1 MKRKFSLKN
10 NPVKNIPHF
19 FTALLFLALTS
30 CSNPGAADRTLAPV
44 AFADSLKATPNALL
58 LDVRT
63 PEEFAAG
70 GHLEGAQN
78 LDFKDPAF
86 EANAEKLDKAQ
97 PLFVYCLSGNRSGLA
112 AQKLRDMGFQN
123 VHAMDGG
130 LLLWRSLKMPE
141 VTNQSVTPTDAQPG
155 TMLAGMTKADYDREV
170 ASAPKVLVDFQAE
183 WCGPCK
189 AMAPFIKE
197 MEADPA
203 LGLKVVRI
211 DADANPALC
220 TALGVDALPT
230 LEFFRNG
237 KKEWSNKG
245 FVPKEALL
253 EVVK

>member
-1 MKRKFSLKN
+1 MNYPSM
-10 NPVKNIPHF
+10 KNILHF
-19 FTALLFLALTS
+19 FTALLFLAVTS
-30 CSNPGAADRTLAPV
+30 CANPGAADRTLAPA

-130 LLLWRSLKMPE
+130 LMLWRSQKMPE
-141 VTNQSVTPTDAQPG
+141 VSSDTAPV
-155 TMLAGMTKADYDREV
+155 LAGMTKADYDREI

-189 AMAPFIKE
+189 QMAPFIKE

-211 DADANPALC
+211 DADANPDLC

>member
-1 MKRKFSLKN
+1 MKIFRSLFG
-10 NPVKNIPHF
+10 V
-19 FTALLFLALTS
+19 LLLALAAG
-30 CSNPGAADRTLAPV
+30 CANPEAESRTLPPA

-63 PEEFAAG
+63 PAEFAAG
-70 GHLEGAQN
+70 GHLEGARN
-78 LDFKDPAF
+78 LDFKAADF

-112 AQKLRDMGFQN
+112 AQKLRDMGFRN
-123 VHAMDGG
+123 VHAMEGG
-130 LLLWRSLKMPE
+130 LMLWRAQDMPE
-141 VTNQSVTPTDAQPG
+141 VSSETTSVA
-155 TMLAGMTKADYDREV
+155 AGMSTGMSKADYDKAV

-189 AMAPFIKE
+189 QMAPFIKE
-197 MEADPA
+197 LEADPA

-211 DADANPALC
+211 DADANPDLC

-230 LEFFRNG
+230 LEFYRNG
-237 KKEWSNKG
+237 KKEWNNKG

-253 EVVK
+253 DVVK